1 VSAPPFLDTNIF
13 VYAFGDDERTERAQE
28 IISTPYVTSVQALNE
43 FAHVVRRKLRLEW
56 SEIRKGIAA
65 IQKASA
71 RTILLDIALNQA
83 AFDLAARYNLSF
95 YDALMIAAALEAQST
110 LFLSEDL
117 HHGLTINNTLTIQ
130 NPFR

>member
-1 VSAPPFLDTNIF
+1 MNVPPFLDTNIF
-13 VYAFGDDERTERAQE
+13 VYAFGDDEHTERAQE

-43 FAHVVRRKLRLEW
+43 FAHVSRRKLRLEW

-71 RTILLDIALNQA
+71 RITPLDTALNHA
-83 AFDLAARYNLSF
+83 AFDLVARYNFSF
-95 YDALMIAAALEAQST
+95 YDALMIAAALEVRST